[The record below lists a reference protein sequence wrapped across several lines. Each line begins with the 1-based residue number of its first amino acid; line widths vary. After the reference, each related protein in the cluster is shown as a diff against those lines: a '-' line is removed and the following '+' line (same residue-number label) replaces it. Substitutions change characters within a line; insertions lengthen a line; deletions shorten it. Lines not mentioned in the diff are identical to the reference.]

1 MGRSGGGAE
10 LLPFKNLM
18 VWEIDAYTSFQQF
31 MKRHSNTLKKIMER
45 GTFLDNT
52 DISAVLSTSLPGIDE
67 LMGMIELVDL
77 LENDTYDTIVLDT
90 APTGHTVKFLQMP
103 HLIEKLAHL
112 LDLMM
117 EKHRY
122 MSKLYRRYYQSDD
135 TDAFIE
141 ALSNG
146 AEKVERVLRNK
157 SCEFVPVML
166 PEALSVKETKR
177 FLSTLKEYRIPVKNI
192 IINRI
197 NPFGDCSFC
206 NGQYLLQKKYVD
218 EIKHCFDG
226 YNLLMMPLYE
236 EEIHG
241 RDFLLNFAG
250 MMTETTLHHGAEA
263 HPQNIFHTNV
273 VTVHPHLNLP
283 HQGGGIQ
290 GGNEYSPPLVGG
302 VREGELLPH
311 ETLHSAIPTTPP
323 LEKEDSG
330 SFPQERNR
338 LPVPKAT
345 IEFLMFGGKG
355 GVGKTTIASASAL
368 SLSDIYPEKRVLLF
382 STDPA
387 HSLSD
392 CLGVVVGEDVL
403 SLKNNLYV
411 QEMDAEKEYEKL
423 KSLYSEEINDLMTA
437 FVKRDACYKCGIRK
451 RDYGIFYR
459 YDPAWHRR
467 GYGHCHDY

>member
-1 MGRSGGGAE
+1 MTVQTYRR
-10 LLPFKNLM
+10 F
-18 VWEIDAYTSFQQF
+18 
-31 MKRHSNTLKKIMER
+31 
-45 GTFLDNT
+45 
-52 DISAVLSTSLPGIDE
+52 LSTSLPGIDE
-67 LMGMIELVDL
+67 LMGMVELVDL

-103 HLIEKLAHL
+103 HLIEKWTHL

-135 TDAFIE
+135 TDVFIDAF
-141 ALSNG
+141 SNG

-177 FLSTLKEYRIPVKNI
+177 FLSTLNKYRIPVKDI
-192 IINRI
+192 IVNRI
-197 NPFGDCSFC
+197 NPFGDCSYC

-218 EIKHCFDG
+218 EIKRCFDG

-241 RDFLLNFAG
+241 RDFLLNFAK
-250 MMTETTLHHGAEA
+250 MMTETTLHQCHSTEA
-263 HPQNIFHTNV
+263 HPQNIFHINV

-302 VREGELLPH
+302 VRGGGELLPH

-330 SFPQERNR
+330 SFSQDRNR
-338 LPVPKAT
+338 LPIPKAT

-368 SLSDIYPEKRVLLF
+368 SLSDIYPEKRILLF
-382 STDPA
+382 LNRSRPFPFR
-387 HSLSD
+387 LF
-392 CLGVVVGEDVL
+392 G
-403 SLKNNLYV
+403 
-411 QEMDAEKEYEKL
+411 
-423 KSLYSEEINDLMTA
+423 
-437 FVKRDACYKCGIRK
+437 CGC
-451 RDYGIFYR
+451 
-459 YDPAWHRR
+459 WR
-467 GYGHCHDY
+467 GRSIP